1 MCNIALMA
9 NTDPP
14 LDPDSRDL
22 VRAYLDA
29 VTLSEPH
36 QSRLWHSAQ
45 LTMTQLRAL
54 RSLRDGPRAAGELGR
69 KLGLSATS
77 MTRVLDRLEERQLLQ
92 RSRDEEDRR
101 KVLVALLPE
110 GRRLVGE
117 MPLLGGRSLLGGSAL
132 LAAVEELSPEQ
143 RRQVTAA
150 LRLLID
156 RVRDVDER
164 GAREA
169 ASDLVVPA
177 NPAR

>member
-1 MCNIALMA
+1 MRNIASMA
-9 NTDPP
+9 TTESP
-14 LDPDSRDL
+14 LDPAVREL

-36 QSRLWHSAQ
+36 QIRLWQSAQ

-77 MTRVLDRLEERQLLQ
+77 MTRILDRLEDRQLLR
-92 RSRDEEDRR
+92 RSRDGEDRR
-101 KVLVALLPE
+101 KVVVTLLPE

-117 MPLLGGRSLLGGSAL
+117 MPLLGGRSLFGGSAL
-132 LAAVEELSPEQ
+132 LTAVEELAGAE

-156 RVRDVDER
+156 RVREVEE
-164 GAREA
+164 REA
-169 ASDLVVPA
+169 RRGTPVPA
-177 NPAR
+177 SPAR

>member
-1 MCNIALMA
+1 MA
-9 NTDPP
+9 STGPP
-14 LDPDSRDL
+14 LDPDTRDL
-22 VRAYLDA
+22 VRAYLDL

-36 QSRLWHSAQ
+36 QSRLWQSAQ

-77 MTRVLDRLEERQLLQ
+77 MTRILDRLEDRKLLQ
-92 RSRDEEDRR
+92 RTRDEEDRR
-101 KVLVALLPE
+101 KVLVTLLPE

-132 LAAVEELSPEQ
+132 LAAVEELTAPE

-150 LRLLID
+150 LRVLID
-156 RVRDVDER
+156 RVREVEQR
-164 GAREA
+164 EAREG
-169 ASDLVVPA
+169 ASDLAVQA
-177 NPAR
+177 TPAR

>member
-9 NTDPP
+9 TTDPP
-14 LDPDSRDL
+14 LDPDIRDL
-22 VRAYLDA
+22 LRAYLDV
-29 VTLSEPH
+29 VTMSEPH
-36 QSRLWHSAQ
+36 QSRLWQSAQ
-45 LTMTQLRAL
+45 LTMTQLRTL

-77 MTRVLDRLEERQLLQ
+77 MTRILDRLEDRLLLQ
-92 RSRDEEDRR
+92 RSRDGEDRR
-101 KVLVALLPE
+101 KVLVTLLPE

-132 LAAVEELSPEQ
+132 LAAVEELTVAQ

-156 RVRDVDER
+156 RVREVEE
-164 GAREA
+164 REA
-169 ASDLVVPA
+169 APDAAVPA
-177 NPAR
+177 TPTR